1 MKMRKQYIA
10 PKASTVSIACEG
22 MLAACTTMKL
32 GGTNKIN
39 EERAVLSEGRGW
51 ESSEWSE
58 WSEE

>member
-22 MLAACTTMKL
+22 MLAASTTMKL

-51 ESSEWSE
+51 GSSEWSE
-58 WSEE
+58 WSED

>member
-22 MLAACTTMKL
+22 MLAASTALKL
-32 GGTNKIN
+32 GGTNTIDD
-39 EERAVLSEGRGW
+39 ESAVLSEGRGW

-58 WSEE
+58 D